1 MQRRL
6 FLRSLSLGAATVLL
20 QPWAAFGKPQA
31 ATPADARQRW
41 GELLEYAR
49 WSPSPH
55 NVQPW
60 KVKVVS
66 ATEAQ
71 VFYDPARLLPHT
83 DPTSR
88 FTIAGLGMFIECL
101 RVAALPLG
109 FDLTAHHEPETR
121 LSYSARELRLFATL
135 QLTATTGAPT
145 AVVVD
150 RELIR
155 QRKTS
160 RLHYSSRPIPV
171 AVQQRLAALAAAYGH
186 TLTFTVEPATVNFI
200 LDLNRETL
208 FTDLDDVPVRT
219 ELARWIRTSPEQ
231 ARERKDGLW
240 SHCMGFPGRLMHNF
254 FFHSE
259 RFKSAWKR
267 QVLGKVYRHSM
278 HGTTTVAWLQ
288 GPFGGRADWVQAGTM
303 LQQLWL
309 EMTRHDL
316 YMHPFGSVVTN
327 AGAYEKFCQRIAQ
340 PASAEPMWLLVRL
353 GYSQEPP
360 RSLRLT
366 VNDILI

>member
-1 MQRRL
+1 MQRRH
-6 FLRSLSLGAATVLL
+6 FLRSLTLGAATALV
-20 QPWAAFGKPQA
+20 QPWVTWAKPA
-31 ATPADARQRW
+31 IASPADARQRW
-41 GELLEYAR
+41 AELLEYAR

-60 KVKVVS
+60 KVKVLS

-88 FTIAGLGMFIECL
+88 FTITGLGMFIECL
-101 RVAALPLG
+101 RVAAQPLG
-109 FDLTAHHEPETR
+109 YALTARHEPEAR
-121 LSYSARELRLFATL
+121 LSYSAQGPQLFATL
-135 QLTATTGAPT
+135 LLSPT
-145 AVVVD
+145 AAPAALTLD

-155 QRKTS
+155 RRKTS
-160 RLHYSSRPIPV
+160 RQHYHSRPIPEV
-171 AVQQRLAALAAAYGH
+171 VQQRLAALAAAYGH
-186 TLTFTVEPATVNFI
+186 TLSFTSEPQMVDFI

-231 ARERKDGLW
+231 AQEKKDGLW

-288 GPFGGRADWVQAGTM
+288 GPFGSRPDWVQAGAM

-316 YMHPFGSVVTN
+316 YLHPFGSVVTN
-327 AGAYEKFCQRIAQ
+327 AGAYEKFCRKIAP
-340 PASAEPMWLLVRL
+340 PAPSEPMWLLVRM
-353 GYSQEPP
+353 GYSTEPP
-360 RSLRLT
+360 RSYRLT